1 VVSNGINRK
10 NIKKKIN
17 MSLPIIAIV
26 GRPNVGKSTLFNR
39 IAGRRIA
46 IVSDIPGTTRDRVSI
61 DTIWNDKKFILVDTA
76 GVENQPHDQLMWDQ
90 IRSQVELAIEQ
101 SDLIIFTVDSSEEI
115 TDSDREISQM
125 LRKINKPIIVAANK
139 VDTPEK
145 SDYIHNFYSL
155 GFDTLLPIS
164 AYHNLGIDDLIN
176 ESFNHLDIADTD
188 NEKNDSIRIAISGR
202 PNVGK
207 SALFNSIIDTKRS
220 IVSEVAGTTRDMIDY
235 ELIVSEQKLTF
246 LDTAGLRRRG
256 KIENG
261 IEKYSTL
268 RTIRAIEM
276 SHISLIV
283 LDASEL
289 ITSQDSHIIGYIKDA
304 NRATII
310 IVNKWDLATQ
320 LQLEKDKVK
329 NLIIEKLNF
338 IPNTP
343 IIFTSAINN
352 SGTSKIFDSIFEVY
366 SEFNKRIPSS
376 EINKIIFEAMGKNPL
391 PGFGRK
397 RPRIYRCIQK
407 KVAPPSFDII
417 TKNPEL
423 IHFSYRRYLENI
435 IRNRYGFIG
444 SPIKLSFMNRKY
456 E

>member
-1 VVSNGINRK
+1 
-10 NIKKKIN
+10 

-61 DTIWNDKKFILVDTA
+61 DTVWNDKKFILVDTA

-90 IRSQVELAIEQ
+90 ISSQVEIAIEQ
-101 SDLIIFTVDSSEEI
+101 SDLIIFTVDSSEDI

-125 LRKINKPIIVAANK
+125 LRKINKPIIMAVNK

-145 SDYIHNFYSL
+145 RNYVHNFYSL
-155 GFDTLLPIS
+155 GFDNLLPIS

-176 ESFNHLDIADTD
+176 ESFNYLDYTNDD
-188 NEKNDSIRIAISGR
+188 NEKNDSIRVAISGR

-207 SALFNSIIDTKRS
+207 SALFNSIIDSKRS

-235 ELIVSEQKLTF
+235 ELILKEKKLTF
-246 LDTAGLRRRG
+246 LDTAGLRKRG

-261 IEKYSTL
+261 IEKYSSL

-310 IVNKWDLATQ
+310 IVNKWDLAPK
-320 LQLEKDKVK
+320 LQLKKDEIK

-343 IIFTSAINN
+343 ILFRSAINN
-352 SGTSKIFDSIFEVY
+352 SGVSKIFDSIFQVY

>member
-1 VVSNGINRK
+1 
-10 NIKKKIN
+10 
-17 MSLPIIAIV
+17 MSIPIIAIV

-61 DTIWNDKKFILVDTA
+61 DTVWNDKKFILVDTA

-101 SDLIIFTVDSSEEI
+101 SDLIIFTVDSSEDI

-125 LRKINKPIIVAANK
+125 LRKINKPIIIAANK

-155 GFDTLLPIS
+155 GFDNLLPIS

-176 ESFNHLDIADTD
+176 ESFNYLNYTNDD
-188 NEKNDSIRIAISGR
+188 NKKNDSIRVAISGR

-207 SALFNSIIDTKRS
+207 SALFNSIIDSKRS

-235 ELIVSEQKLTF
+235 ELIYNEKKLTF
-246 LDTAGLRRRG
+246 LDTAGLRKRG

-261 IEKYSTL
+261 IEKYSSL

-310 IVNKWDLATQ
+310 IVNKWDLAPK
-320 LQLEKDKVK
+320 LQLKKDEVK

-343 IIFTSAINN
+343 ILFTSAINN
-352 SGTSKIFDSIFEVY
+352 SGVSKIFDSIFEVY

>member
-1 VVSNGINRK
+1 
-10 NIKKKIN
+10 

-61 DTIWNDKKFILVDTA
+61 DTVWNDKKFILVDTA
-76 GVENQPHDQLMWDQ
+76 GGENQPHDQLMWDQ
-90 IRSQVELAIEQ
+90 ISSQVEIAIEQ
-101 SDLIIFTVDSSEEI
+101 SDLIIFTVDSSEDI

-125 LRKINKPIIVAANK
+125 LRKINKPIIMAVNK

-145 SDYIHNFYSL
+145 RNYVHNFYSL
-155 GFDTLLPIS
+155 GFDNLLPIS

-176 ESFNHLDIADTD
+176 ESFNYLDYTNDD
-188 NEKNDSIRIAISGR
+188 NEKNDSIRVAISGR

-207 SALFNSIIDTKRS
+207 SALFNSIIDSKRS

-235 ELIVSEQKLTF
+235 ELILKEKKLTF
-246 LDTAGLRRRG
+246 LDTAGLRKRG

-261 IEKYSTL
+261 IEKYSSL

-310 IVNKWDLATQ
+310 IVNKWDLAPK
-320 LQLEKDKVK
+320 LQLKKDEIK

-343 IIFTSAINN
+343 ILFTSAINN
-352 SGTSKIFDSIFEVY
+352 SGVSKIFDSIFQVY

>member
-1 VVSNGINRK
+1 
-10 NIKKKIN
+10 

-61 DTIWNDKKFILVDTA
+61 DTVWNDKKFILVDTA
-76 GVENQPHDQLMWDQ
+76 GVENQPHNQLMWDQ
-90 IRSQVELAIEQ
+90 ISSQVEIAIEQ
-101 SDLIIFTVDSSEEI
+101 SDLIIFTVDSSEDI

-125 LRKINKPIIVAANK
+125 LRKINKPIIMAVNK
-139 VDTPEK
+139 VDTPK
-145 SDYIHNFYSL
+145 KRNYVHNFYSL
-155 GFDTLLPIS
+155 GFDNLLPIS

-176 ESFNHLDIADTD
+176 ESFNYLDYSNDD
-188 NEKNDSIRIAISGR
+188 NEKNDSIRVAISGR

-207 SALFNSIIDTKRS
+207 SALFNSIIDSKRS

-235 ELIVSEQKLTF
+235 ELILKEKKLTF
-246 LDTAGLRRRG
+246 LDTAGLRKRG

-261 IEKYSTL
+261 IEKYSSL

-310 IVNKWDLATQ
+310 IVNKWDLASK
-320 LQLEKDKVK
+320 LQLKRDEVK

-343 IIFTSAINN
+343 ILFTSAINN
-352 SGTSKIFDSIFEVY
+352 SGVSKIFDSIFQVY

-376 EINKIIFEAMGKNPL
+376 EINKIIFEALGKNPL